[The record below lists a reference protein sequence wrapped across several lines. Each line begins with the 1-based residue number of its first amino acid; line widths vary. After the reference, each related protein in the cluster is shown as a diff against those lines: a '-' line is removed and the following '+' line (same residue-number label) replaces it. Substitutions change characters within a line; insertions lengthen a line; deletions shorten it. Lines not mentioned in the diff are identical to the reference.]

1 MAGVPHGQPH
11 IEWLA
16 HQLKVS
22 EVEAK
27 ERDQK
32 FRTQIAQELG
42 HSRIEVTN
50 AYLG

>member
-1 MAGVPHGQPH
+1 MPGVPHGQLH

-16 HQLKVS
+16 LQLKIS
-22 EVEAK
+22 EAEAK

-32 FRTQIAQELG
+32 VRPQIAQELG